1 MENGKIFEL
10 LEMLGEELSD
20 LINNGSF
27 SIDEDRSI
35 IEVNGAEYMVLTD
48 EEADESFYNY
58 EMELLEDLG
67 IEGLSDSFKSWVY
80 NNAIDS
86 DYFEECIR
94 ETYEDYADDIEY
106 EESYSDFE
114 NRLQEEMNDWGANDK
129 EEFIDKLTESAIDEY
144 GGAIHYCIDNYGEE
158 WFNRVLRNNSYLID
172 YDSIIEEIERWDG
185 RGIIA
190 TYDFEEKETDNY
202 YVYRIN

>member
-144 GGAIHYCIDNYGEE
+144 GGAIQYCIDNYGEE

>member
-27 SIDEDRSI
+27 SIDEDKNI
-35 IEVNGAEYMVLTD
+35 VEVNGAEYLVLTD
-48 EEADESFYNY
+48 EEADEHFYDY

-80 NNAIDS
+80 NNAIDNE
-86 DYFEECIR
+86 YFEECIR
-94 ETYEDYADDIEY
+94 ETYESYADDIEN
-106 EESYSDFE
+106 EESCSDFE
-114 NRLQEEMNDWGANDK
+114 NRLQEEMNEWGANDK
-129 EEFIDKLTESAIDEY
+129 EEFIDKLTESTIEEY
-144 GGAIHYCIDNYGEE
+144 GGAIQYCLDNYGEE
-158 WFNRVLRNNSYLID
+158 WFNRVLRNNKYLID

-185 RGIIA
+185 RGALA

>member
-10 LEMLGEELSD
+10 LEMLGENLSD
-20 LINNGSF
+20 LINNGEIT
-27 SIDEDRSI
+27 IDEDRNI
-35 IEVNGAEYMVLTD
+35 IEVNGAEYLVLTD
-48 EEADESFYNY
+48 EEADEVFYDY

-80 NNAIDS
+80 DNAIDNE
-86 DYFEECIR
+86 YFEECVR
-94 ETYEDYADDIEY
+94 ESYESYAEDIES

-114 NRLQEEMNDWGANDK
+114 NRLQEEMNEWGAKDK
-129 EEFIDKLTESAIDEY
+129 EEFIDKLTENAIEEY
-144 GGAIHYCIDNYGEE
+144 GGAIQYCIDNYGEE